1 MHHRI
6 GILGGSFDPIHS
18 AHLAAADIA
27 CEKLQLTSV
36 IFVPAGI
43 PYHRESTVASAAQRL
58 HMTEI
63 ATEGDD
69 RFAVSSVDV
78 DRVGDTYS
86 RDTIRSLKAAFAL
99 SNPHDKADWFFILGA
114 DAFQSF
120 GSWREPESIIDE
132 CSLVVIS
139 RPGIEHPKDQRF
151 PAEFIDVPGW
161 HISSTE
167 IRERLARGESVTGL
181 LPEAV
186 IEFIRDN
193 DLYTH

>member
-6 GILGGSFDPIHS
+6 GVLGGSFDPIHS

-36 IFVPAGI
+36 VFVPAGI
-43 PYHRESTVASAAQRL
+43 PYHRESTIASATQRL

-63 ATEGDD
+63 ATDGDD

-86 RDTIRSLKAAFAL
+86 RDTIRSLKATFAL
-99 SNPHDKADWFFILGA
+99 SNPQDTADWFFILGA
-114 DAFQSF
+114 DAFESF
-120 GSWREPESIIDE
+120 GSWREPESIIAE

-139 RPGIEHPKDQRF
+139 RPGIEQPKNQQF

-167 IRERLARGESVTGL
+167 IRERLSAGESVTGL

-186 IEFIRDN
+186 IEFIKDN
-193 DLYTH
+193 EIYTK